1 MIVGEFLIVL
11 RQKIIKRPSVSSQR
25 HRQTTM
31 TDRQIHRG
39 RVKLGLWRGQEF
51 WIEATSQLPTLSSSL
66 YVLLANTAD
75 LTTHSRHLVCHW
87 AHWRHVLTALVT
99 HTHTKTPKYILGN
112 TAIAQWLKHSENIV
126 RVRSSI
132 PTWLGFALKNALV
145 VLVLWSSWIKAP
157 LVVSKLLNVFCEQ
170 LLITCTSL

>member
-1 MIVGEFLIVL
+1 MYKRLNSMIVGEFLNVL

-99 HTHTKTPKYILGN
+99 HTHKNPT
-112 TAIAQWLKHSENIV
+112 V
-126 RVRSSI
+126 SS
-132 PTWLGFALKNALV
+132 L
-145 VLVLWSSWIKAP
+145 SIK
-157 LVVSKLLNVFCEQ
+157 VQSIYWVTLL
-170 LLITCTSL
+170 